1 MAKIRQKLDR
11 TEWAKLTQDMQS
23 LYVAKGN
30 DYVLDSDDAEELR
43 VAFERTKDDLRKAND
58 KLAALGGIDPAEHQ
72 RLKDAATQSAR
83 DADIAKG
90 NFQKIIEQDAAAH
103 AEEIKKRDAREKNLI
118 GQLRESLVD
127 GELTRAISAYPGAR
141 HKLLMPAAKQKVD
154 LREVGGK
161 LRSVVLDDKGEPR
174 LKQGAKTADEYMEPA
189 DLVAE
194 MRNDKEYAGAFP
206 ASSGR
211 VTDSRTLQPTP
222 MGGGN
227 ATERAQ
233 MATIMAEIATGASK
247 LSG

>member
-1 MAKIRQKLDR
+1 MRPRNPRVMPTSPRATSRRSSNR
-11 TEWAKLTQDMQS
+11 TPPRM
-23 LYVAKGN
+23 
-30 DYVLDSDDAEELR
+30 
-43 VAFERTKDDLRKAND
+43 RK
-58 KLAALGGIDPAEHQ
+58 KS
-72 RLKDAATQSAR
+72 RSVM
-83 DADIAKG
+83 
-90 NFQKIIEQDAAAH
+90 
-103 AEEIKKRDAREKNLI
+103 
-118 GQLRESLVD
+118 RESLVD